1 MSCSCKELESQ
12 YGEVDCKCTRYR
24 ETFPD
29 CQCEEESVSSHSPG
43 LVDGGEV
50 LVRTLFAAQAIGHD
64 GRPKPLYFR
73 SDASKGGFSVDR
85 MRHTGV
91 EDLIFAKKQD
101 PRYKGYLR
109 FVSAICKV
117 IRELRHEDGRRLF
130 CVYDSAT
137 KENGAHAD
145 ICQNV
150 YFRAGTEKRKQRM
163 MEIAW
168 QLRHAFS
175 KAQPIPPT
183 SLASKTR
190 GDRQD

>member
-1 MSCSCKELESQ
+1 MSCSCKELESK
-12 YGEVDCKCTRYR
+12 YADADCKCTRYR
-24 ETFPD
+24 EEFPE

-43 LVDGGEV
+43 LVGDDEV
-50 LVRTLFAAQAIGHD
+50 LVRTLFTEQAVGRD

-85 MRHTGV
+85 MCHTDVDG
-91 EDLIFAKKQD
+91 LIFNKKRD

-109 FVSAICKV
+109 FVAAVSNV
-117 IRELRHEDGRRLF
+117 VRRLRHEDGRRLF

-137 KENGAHAD
+137 KENGSHAD

-150 YFRAGTEKRKQRM
+150 YFKSGAFNRKQRM

-168 QLRHAFS
+168 QLRDAFGE
-175 KAQPIPPT
+175 AQRVPPT
-183 SLASKTR
+183 SLVCKTR
-190 GDRQD
+190 GAKP